1 MKLAEGK
8 TKIIA
13 EAPGQPGQVLVTSK
27 DAITAGDGARRNEI
41 AGKAEIATATTCN
54 VFQYLKACGLPGAFE
69 GPVDATTFAARKCE
83 MIPLEVVTRRLAT
96 GSYLRRHP
104 EITEGHRFEPLVLEL
119 FLKDDANHDP
129 LISEADVLARGL
141 LAPAELE
148 TVKRQAVRCFNLL
161 EQAWARQNVSLVDLK
176 VEFGR
181 HGGELLLADVI
192 DNDSWRLWPAGDKAQ
207 MKDKQVY
214 RNLKDV
220 TAEALDKV
228 RDNYRWVAEAT
239 ARFVS

>member
-8 TKIIA
+8 TKIIL
-13 EAPGQPGQVLVTSK
+13 EAPGQAGLVHITSK

-41 AGKAEIATATTCN
+41 EGKASIATATTCN
-54 VFQYLKACGLPGAFE
+54 VFKYLKAQGLPGAFE
-69 GPVDATTFAARKCE
+69 GPVDATTFAARKCD

-104 EITEGHRFEPLVLEL
+104 EVSEGYRFEPLKLEF

-129 LISEADVLARGL
+129 QISEADILARGL
-141 LAPAELE
+141 LSPAELE
-148 TVKRQAVRCFNLL
+148 TVKRQATRCFELL
-161 EQAWARQNVSLVDLK
+161 EQAWARQDVTLVDLK

-192 DNDSWRLWPAGDKAQ
+192 DNDSWRLWPGGDKAQ

-214 RNLKDV
+214 RNLQEV
-220 TAEALDKV
+220 TPQALQAV
-228 RDNYRWVAEAT
+228 RDNYQWVAQAT
-239 ARFVS
+239 ERFGS